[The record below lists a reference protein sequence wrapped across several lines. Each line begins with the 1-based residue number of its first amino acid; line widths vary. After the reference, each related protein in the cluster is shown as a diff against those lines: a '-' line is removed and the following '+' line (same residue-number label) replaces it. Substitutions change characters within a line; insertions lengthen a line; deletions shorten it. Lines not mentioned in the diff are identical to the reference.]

1 MLEVVSHIGRKSQ
14 IGDNSD
20 IYPNESEVKPMD
32 NEKLLQKL
40 TQAVIDLNQRV
51 EALEKKAAS
60 VVTVDVS
67 ELAQAIREELEKG
80 VNHDGE

>member
-1 MLEVVSHIGRKSQ
+1 
-14 IGDNSD
+14 
-20 IYPNESEVKPMD
+20 MD

-40 TQAVIDLNQRV
+40 TEAVIDLNQRV

-80 VNHDGE
+80 VNHNGE

>member
-1 MLEVVSHIGRKSQ
+1 
-14 IGDNSD
+14 
-20 IYPNESEVKPMD
+20 MD

-60 VVTVDVS
+60 TVTLNVS
-67 ELAQAIREELEKG
+67 ELAQAIREGLEK
-80 VNHDGE
+80 E